1 MKRQR
6 ASLEVFNIAFLD
18 IISCAFGAIVLLVL
32 LAKNNPEGEFFDVSP
47 LTEKLSDLIQA
58 VNQAEQQ
65 SQQQSA
71 ALDKKQQRL
80 QQLQQAA
87 AINADKQAALNSDIA
102 AAKNQVKQLTST
114 ADGLRNIVESR
125 QRAAL
130 QTGSATE
137 RDEEVGG
144 IPVDSEYIIFIVDTS
159 GSMQRIWSKVLST
172 MDDILDNHPRVK
184 GVQMMSDMGNYL
196 VSSSAGKWRKDTPCS
211 RKAILSAM
219 KTWRGRSNSSP
230 VEGLTIALQT
240 YARKTKSLSIYILG
254 DEYSGGSYD
263 PVINALNKL
272 NTDPKT
278 GKRLAR
284 VHAIGFLSGQ
294 PTIKYS
300 TLMREITRQ
309 NRGTF
314 LALP

>member
-1 MKRQR
+1 
-6 ASLEVFNIAFLD
+6 
-18 IISCAFGAIVLLVL
+18 
-32 LAKNNPEGEFFDVSP
+32 
-47 LTEKLSDLIQA
+47 
-58 VNQAEQQ
+58 
-65 SQQQSA
+65 
-71 ALDKKQQRL
+71 
-80 QQLQQAA
+80 
-87 AINADKQAALNSDIA
+87 
-102 AAKNQVKQLTST
+102 
-114 ADGLRNIVESR
+114 
-125 QRAAL
+125 
-130 QTGSATE
+130 
-137 RDEEVGG
+137 
-144 IPVDSEYIIFIVDTS
+144 
-159 GSMQRIWSKVLST
+159 

-184 GVQMMSDMGNYL
+184 GVQVMSDMGNYL
-196 VSSSAGKWRKDTPCS
+196 VSSSAGKWRKDTPGS

-230 VEGLTIALQT
+230 VEGLTIALKT

-272 NTDPKT
+272 NTDSKT

>member
-6 ASLEVFNIAFLD
+6 APLEVFNIAFLD

-32 LAKNNPEGEFFDVSP
+32 LAKNNPEGEFFDASQ
-47 LTEKLSDLIQA
+47 LTEKISDLIQA

-87 AINADKQAALNSDIA
+87 ASNADKQDALNSDIA
-102 AAKNQVKQLTST
+102 AAKNQVQQLTST

-144 IPVDSEYIIFIVDTS
+144 IPVDSEYIIFIVDT
-159 GSMQRIWSKVLST
+159 
-172 MDDILDNHPRVK
+172 D
-184 GVQMMSDMGNYL
+184 
-196 VSSSAGKWRKDTPCS
+196 RKS
-211 RKAILSAM
+211 
-219 KTWRGRSNSSP
+219 
-230 VEGLTIALQT
+230 V
-240 YARKTKSLSIYILG
+240 
-254 DEYSGGSYD
+254 
-263 PVINALNKL
+263 V
-272 NTDPKT
+272 
-278 GKRLAR
+278 
-284 VHAIGFLSGQ
+284 
-294 PTIKYS
+294 
-300 TLMREITRQ
+300 
-309 NRGTF
+309 
-314 LALP
+314 

>member
-1 MKRQR
+1 
-6 ASLEVFNIAFLD
+6 
-18 IISCAFGAIVLLVL
+18 
-32 LAKNNPEGEFFDVSP
+32 
-47 LTEKLSDLIQA
+47 
-58 VNQAEQQ
+58 
-65 SQQQSA
+65 
-71 ALDKKQQRL
+71 
-80 QQLQQAA
+80 
-87 AINADKQAALNSDIA
+87 
-102 AAKNQVKQLTST
+102 
-114 ADGLRNIVESR
+114 
-125 QRAAL
+125 
-130 QTGSATE
+130 
-137 RDEEVGG
+137 
-144 IPVDSEYIIFIVDTS
+144 
-159 GSMQRIWSKVLST
+159 MQRIWNKVLNT

-184 GVQMMSDMGNYL
+184 GVQVMSDMGNYL
-196 VSSSAGKWRKDTPCS
+196 VSSSAGKWRKDTPGS